1 MFQPFVVGSIME
13 LLAYPEL
20 VIDDFLPFLIRVE
33 PELIRR
39 NHPRLVM
46 CGEY

>member
-1 MFQPFVVGSIME
+1 MFQPFAAGSIME

-20 VIDDFLPFLIRVE
+20 VIDDFLLFLTRVE

-39 NHPRLVM
+39 KHPHLVM